1 MYVYIYIHIYA
12 PKRTKSSQRGE
23 RRTDAPAP
31 LKICPS
37 NQLDTMVYGIKTAG
51 RREGS
56 NIAQWHCSS
65 IATVWAKQVKG
76 GNTRMIAPPPPPPRS
91 FQHSNSTAP
100 FPAPLPSPPTPP
112 TPTARLS
119 KVLCRYQVSAIGK
132 FALLMCMRAF
142 FFTKSFVGLSM
153 GNSRVESIRS
163 TWVNPGASH
172 RVNPKVPLRVNPL
185 IDSPLAL
192 YKIFVYFEAF
202 VQKSNL
208 VSANTHLVW
217 TPHSLL
223 VMAMSC

>member
-76 GNTRMIAPPPPPPRS
+76 GKKKKIIPPPPPAPFSIVIALPLFQPRS
-91 FQHSNSTAP
+91 PPHPPHPPQRRVFQ
-100 FPAPLPSPPTPP
+100 
-112 TPTARLS
+112 
-119 KVLCRYQVSAIGK
+119 RYSAD
-132 FALLMCMRAF
+132 
-142 FFTKSFVGLSM
+142 TK
-153 GNSRVESIRS
+153 
-163 TWVNPGASH
+163 
-172 RVNPKVPLRVNPL
+172 
-185 IDSPLAL
+185 
-192 YKIFVYFEAF
+192 
-202 VQKSNL
+202 
-208 VSANTHLVW
+208 
-217 TPHSLL
+217 
-223 VMAMSC
+223 